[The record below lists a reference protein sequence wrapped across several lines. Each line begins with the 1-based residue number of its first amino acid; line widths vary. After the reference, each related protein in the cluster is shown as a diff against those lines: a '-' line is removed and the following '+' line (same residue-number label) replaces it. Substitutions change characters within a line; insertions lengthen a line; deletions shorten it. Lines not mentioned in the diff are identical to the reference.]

1 MFGGQMKE
9 MMEVSHEIIK
19 MLNSGNLNFQKTF
32 DKQDL
37 IVDKLLETKVSA
49 AEIIK
54 DLLNLEKEAAQK
66 LLDCADEK
74 QQCMSQLCKIEQ
86 ELHEVG
92 EQNASLQTDIK
103 FLTKELEELMAM
115 EAEMQRMQEE
125 VDEDTTEVIPSAR
138 YLAQLYH
145 KVTKIDWD
153 YSTEPTLIKG
163 IHYGGEVAQPI
174 NIDATQHSKAFISDY
189 LWSLIPTE
197 W

>member
-138 YLAQLYH
+138 SIILLSACHGYSLLVDGFFNCNWAIITN
-145 KVTKIDWD
+145 KASVKTIIWD
-153 YSTEPTLIKG
+153 VRRT
-163 IHYGGEVAQPI
+163 PI
-174 NIDATQHSKAFISDY
+174 CPFCSCSYKEQHD
-189 LWSLIPTE
+189 SL
-197 W
+197 